1 MRSDSAPLPERL
13 FSKQRFYDMLKLPR
27 LKLSDRITWAVL
39 TWIFFNLL
47 WLKFVQDFISQW
59 VGAVIATIAAAALV
73 SFWPRPEEELEA
85 PEDAPEEEEG
95 M

>member
-1 MRSDSAPLPERL
+1 MH
-13 FSKQRFYDMLKLPR
+13 KLPR

-47 WLKFVQDFISQW
+47 WLKYLQDFISQW
-59 VGAVIATIAAAALV
+59 VGAVIATVAAAALI
-73 SFWPRPEEELEA
+73 SFWPRPMEELDEA
-85 PEDAPEEEEG
+85 EETPEEEEG